1 MMIQSKGTYVDAR
14 STVRAVLGASPV
26 LTLFNNQYR
35 SERVDELRR
44 SHTPHW
50 SYMFSA
56 EAD

>member
-1 MMIQSKGTYVDAR
+1 MIESKGTYVDAR

-35 SERVDELRR
+35 SETVDELRR
-44 SHTPHW
+44 LHTPHW